1 MHTTTARRGMQQRC
15 RRACNTRNTRTHLR
29 DPCLAAAGLCRA
41 PRPRSALAG
50 RRRPAQH
57 GSAKGPTPSP
67 GTSPPTASAE
77 AAHRV
82 VRCIARAR
90 VYDVFG
96 DFAPRRVLCPWVG
109 VGSPTF
115 GIAARSGCA
124 RTVLHVATQHGMLQ
138 HRTAC
143 CNTGQPMPVSQR
155 GAACAVRRFACSA
168 SGTARGWMHAVRR
181 REPRARDR
189 RRIPPTGACHLQCE
203 SAWPPWGCEWYR
215 ATLTR

>member
-1 MHTTTARRGMQQRC
+1 LSVLFADGVPCRGAMHTTTARRGMQQRC

-82 VRCIARAR
+82 VCCIARAR
-90 VYDVFG
+90 PCDVFG
-96 DFAPRRVLCPWVG
+96 DLALRRVLCPWVG

-138 HRTAC
+138 HRTTYAGVA
-143 CNTGQPMPVSQR
+143 TRSGM
-155 GAACAVRRFACSA
+155 RR
-168 SGTARGWMHAVRR
+168 
-181 REPRARDR
+181 
-189 RRIPPTGACHLQCE
+189 
-203 SAWPPWGCEWYR
+203 
-215 ATLTR
+215 